1 MDRKSILILV
11 GSFVLLMLWY
21 PLMEKIYPP
30 KPLPRTTNSVAAA
43 SNQLSPATTV
53 SNTGSTTTPARI
65 DQTARTNA
73 PEVTLTMTNVQA
85 VYTFTSHGGGLKL
98 VELRDYPLLVEC
110 DRTAAATNNRFATLN
125 NRALVPAFSMG
136 GGEPPDGD
144 GIYQLSRTETGVRAV
159 KQMPNG
165 LQITKD
171 FSPGSN
177 HLFVAK
183 IRIENT
189 SAQPVALLRQ
199 EWVVG
204 TATAM
209 GENDTLQML
218 GTFWNN
224 GVKSEQIADGWFAN
238 RALGCLW
245 STPRALFESDPGKA
259 AWAAVH
265 NQFFTLAVI
274 PAKPASQMVAR
285 RVVVPMGD
293 LTNTAHAFV
302 LTNGYQA
309 SLAYPPTVL
318 APKQSVEESFTV
330 YAGPKEYK
338 TLSRLGYQFNNNIDA
353 VMNFGF
359 FGFFAKSLLLVM
371 NGLASFGMT
380 YGWAIVTIT
389 VVIKL
394 VFWPLTMASTRSM
407 KRMQTLQPQMNA
419 IKEKYKD
426 DAVKMNQKTM
436 EFMRENK
443 VNPLGGCLPMMLQIP
458 VFIGFYT
465 MIQSAI
471 ELRGQSFLWACD
483 LSQPDT
489 IFHVAGFP
497 LNPLP
502 LIYGAT
508 LLWSANLTPAAP
520 GMDPAQQKIMKYMPV
535 MFLVILYNMAS
546 GLTLY
551 WTVQNLLTIT
561 QMKLTKT
568 NDGKTPPAGKPSSP
582 AAPVVPGKKK
592 RPA

>member
-21 PLMEKIYPP
+21 PLMERIYPP
-30 KPLPRTTNSVAAA
+30 KPIPRTTNSVASA
-43 SNQLSPATTV
+43 SNQLSPATTI
-53 SNTGSTTTPARI
+53 STASPTAPAARI
-65 DQTARTNA
+65 DLTARTNA
-73 PEVTLTMTNVQA
+73 QEQILTLTNAQA

-98 VELRDYPLLVEC
+98 VELRNYPLLVEC
-110 DRTAAATNNRFATLN
+110 DRKTAATNSRFATLN
-125 NRALVPAFSMG
+125 NRALLPVFSLG
-136 GGEPPDGD
+136 GGAPPDGD
-144 GIYQLSRTETGVRAV
+144 GIYQLSRTETSVRAV

-165 LQITKD
+165 LQVVKD
-171 FSPGSN
+171 FTLSSN
-177 HLFVAK
+177 HLFTAK
-183 IRIENT
+183 IQLLNT
-189 SAQPVALLRQ
+189 STEPIALPRQ

-224 GVKSEQIADGWFAN
+224 GAKSEQISEGWFAN

-245 STPRALFESDPGKA
+245 STPRALFESDPGTA

-274 PAKPASQMVAR
+274 PGKPANQMVAQHIA
-285 RVVVPMGD
+285 VPMGD

-309 SLAYPPTVL
+309 SLAYSNTVL
-318 APKQSVEESFTV
+318 APKQTLDQSFTV

-380 YGWAIVTIT
+380 YGWAIVSIT

-426 DAVKMNQKTM
+426 DSVKMNQKTM

-443 VNPLGGCLPMMLQIP
+443 VNPLGGCLPMLLQIP

-489 IFHVAGFP
+489 ILHIAGFP

-520 GMDPAQQKIMKYMPV
+520 GMDPAQQKIR
-535 MFLVILYNMAS
+535 S
-546 GLTLY
+546 TC
-551 WTVQNLLTIT
+551 
-561 QMKLTKT
+561 
-568 NDGKTPPAGKPSSP
+568 PSCSSSFSTTWLQ
-582 AAPVVPGKKK
+582 A
-592 RPA
+592 